1 MLLDHG
7 SILGFGMAS
16 FAVAVSPGP
25 SWMYVLSCSLS
36 QGKRAG
42 MLAILGNAAGISLHV
57 LAATLGISIILK
69 SSEMAFTTLKVVG
82 GAYLIY
88 LGIKAWRN
96 KSAFGLAAE
105 APPRSMRSIFAE
117 GVLVNALNPKVSL
130 LMLAL
135 LPQFIDPAR
144 GSTVIQTAMLGSLH
158 ILIAS
163 SILTVLTLTSVKMG
177 DLLRSS
183 PRMRLVMLRCS
194 GTVLILFGIKLL
206 FARA

>member
-1 MLLDHG
+1 MLLDQG
-7 SILGFGMAS
+7 SILGFAMAS

-69 SSEMAFTTLKVVG
+69 SSEMAFTTLKIVG

-105 APPRSMRSIFAE
+105 ATSRSMRSIFAE

-183 PRMRLVMLRCS
+183 PRMRLVMTRCS